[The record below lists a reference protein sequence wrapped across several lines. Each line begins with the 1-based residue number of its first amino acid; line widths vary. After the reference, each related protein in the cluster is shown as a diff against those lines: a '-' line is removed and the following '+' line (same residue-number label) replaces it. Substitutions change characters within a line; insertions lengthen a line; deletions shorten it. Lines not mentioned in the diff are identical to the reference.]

1 MYDDGS
7 GKEKKDGVK
16 ARPAQKRYVPL
27 VKEVRDGSG
36 SGSGVSRGDTLHR
49 LRRCGDFFGSGIMM
63 IGNGIMGMWKEGERD
78 RREYGRDHERR
89 CRDCDGDSRC
99 ERRDKRDYE
108 KHKLGKCEC
117 NYGLLIHSLML
128 DATKKTKTRTRTYD
142 PSIYMSIYSVPF
154 SALRLSPIVIFSSSL
169 YAGGASVYGG
179 SDLEWQ
185 GILCP
190 LLETSAITK
199 RVGAV
204 VYNNERD
211 DPFTP
216 LSNAD

>member
-1 MYDDGS
+1 MEGRCTCHFLFLGYNTLSRDYLSRGLRCWFSAKEQEVYDDGS

-89 CRDCDGDSRC
+89 CRDCDGIVDV
-99 ERRDKRDYE
+99 RD
-108 KHKLGKCEC
+108 
-117 NYGLLIHSLML
+117 
-128 DATKKTKTRTRTYD
+128 A
-142 PSIYMSIYSVPF
+142 
-154 SALRLSPIVIFSSSL
+154 
-169 YAGGASVYGG
+169 
-179 SDLEWQ
+179 
-185 GILCP
+185 
-190 LLETSAITK
+190 TSAIT
-199 RVGAV
+199 R
-204 VYNNERD
+204 N
-211 DPFTP
+211 T
-216 LSNAD
+216 S